1 MVYFK
6 LQAAPKDRYGV
17 DITPMTYIPGA
28 KIERY
33 LGNLNFFFIRE
44 STCIREVKQTI
55 QFLNSLTINN
65 TIILEWWFKW
75 LCSLFCC

>member
-1 MVYFK
+1 MIKF
-6 LQAAPKDRYGV
+6 QAAPKDRYGV

-44 STCIREVKQTI
+44 STCIREVILDTI
-55 QFLNSLTINN
+55 DDFINN
-65 TIILEWWFKW
+65 N
-75 LCSLFCC
+75 

>member
-1 MVYFK
+1 MLYLMCNK

-44 STCIREVKQTI
+44 STCIREVKKCVI
-55 QFLNSLTINN
+55 
-65 TIILEWWFKW
+65 K
-75 LCSLFCC
+75 